1 MDIIHELMT
10 REAIVAGALLIGAF
24 FGLVI
29 LAKMLIHICPANGI
43 LVISGR
49 ERTVSGKKYGFR
61 IVKGVW
67 TFVIPYLERVEMLDL
82 GIIPVKVRV
91 DGVNSA
97 NGITLGADATACVC
111 INDTDPTL
119 LYNAVERLL
128 GKSQREIQEQMHL
141 TMVGNFRGALN
152 GTTPLQAIGMVD
164 EVEAEKTETGVSVEE
179 TAEVKSDF
187 RDLLLKDCMEDLS
200 SFGVKVVS
208 VSLQRIWDTS
218 QYIANLADKT
228 LSSKRREVQ
237 IEEAKLRA
245 MAERAESDS
254 ERRVDVSKSNADR
267 KILEARRQL
276 EILKQKCDGQIRRAK
291 LEADSTIVGAKNE
304 AERKIQEITVK
315 LQELRNRS
323 NVVLESE
330 ANRERA
336 EILAEGD
343 AEATRVVQST
353 KNALLQ
359 RRVGILAEAGD
370 YGKIALFM
378 AQLPHLFT
386 SFEKHGRQLKV
397 DNLLIT
403 NEADGFNEAVNR
415 GPRALVDFVERF
427 EQAFGVSIKS
437 LLTPSADNGGGA
449 VAKTAKG

>member
-1 MDIIHELMT
+1 MDIQELIT
-10 REAIVAGALLIGAF
+10 PAAIKTGVGLIVLF
-24 FGLVI
+24 FAVVI
-29 LAKMLIHICPANGI
+29 MAKMLIHICPANGI

-49 ERTVSGKKYGFR
+49 KRTVDGKKYGFR
-61 IVKGVW
+61 IVKGGW
-67 TFVIPYLERVEMLDL
+67 TVVIPYLERIEVLDL
-82 GIIPVKVRV
+82 GIIPVNVRV
-91 DGVNSA
+91 EGVNSA
-97 NGITLGADATACVC
+97 NGITLAADATACVC
-111 INDTDPTL
+111 IDDSDQTV

-128 GKSQREIQEQMHL
+128 GKSQREIQEQMQL
-141 TMVGNFRGALN
+141 TMIGNFRGALN
-152 GTTPLQAIGMVD
+152 ATTPLQAIGMVD

-179 TAEVKSDF
+179 TEEVEGDF

-208 VSLQRIWDTS
+208 VSLQRITDTS

-245 MAERAESDS
+245 MAERAKSDS

-267 KILEARRQL
+267 KILAARRQL
-276 EILKQKCDGQIRRAK
+276 EILKQKCDAQIKQAK
-291 LEADSTIVGAKNE
+291 LVADSTIKGARNE
-304 AERKIQEITVK
+304 AERKIQEITVQ
-315 LQELRNRS
+315 LQELKNRS

-330 ANRERA
+330 ANRQRA

-343 AEATRVVQST
+343 GEAIRVVQST
-353 KNALLQ
+353 KNALLE

-386 SFEKHGRQLKV
+386 AFEKHGRQLKV

-437 LLTPSADNGGGA
+437 YLTPSADSGSGA
-449 VAKTAKG
+449 AAATVKG

>member
-1 MDIIHELMT
+1 
-10 REAIVAGALLIGAF
+10 
-24 FGLVI
+24 
-29 LAKMLIHICPANGI
+29 
-43 LVISGR
+43 
-49 ERTVSGKKYGFR
+49 
-61 IVKGVW
+61 
-67 TFVIPYLERVEMLDL
+67 
-82 GIIPVKVRV
+82 
-91 DGVNSA
+91 
-97 NGITLGADATACVC
+97 
-111 INDTDPTL
+111 
-119 LYNAVERLL
+119 
-128 GKSQREIQEQMHL
+128 
-141 TMVGNFRGALN
+141 
-152 GTTPLQAIGMVD
+152 
-164 EVEAEKTETGVSVEE
+164 
-179 TAEVKSDF
+179 
-187 RDLLLKDCMEDLS
+187 
-200 SFGVKVVS
+200 
-208 VSLQRIWDTS
+208 
-218 QYIANLADKT
+218 
-228 LSSKRREVQ
+228 
-237 IEEAKLRA
+237 

-254 ERRVDVSKSNADR
+254 ERRVDVAKSNADR
-267 KILEARRQL
+267 KILGGSPPIGDSQAESAMARS
-276 EILKQKCDGQIRRAK
+276 RRAK
-291 LEADSTIVGAKNE
+291 LEADSTVEGAKNE

-330 ANRERA
+330 ANRQRA

-359 RRVGILAEAGD
+359 RRVGILTEAGD

-397 DNLLIT
+397 DNLLVT

-437 LLTPSADNGGGA
+437 FLTPSADNGGSA

>member
-1 MDIIHELMT
+1 MGIHELMT
-10 REAIVAGALLIGAF
+10 PAAIKTGVGLIVLF
-24 FGLVI
+24 FAVVI
-29 LAKMLIHICPANGI
+29 MARMLIHICPANGI

-49 ERTVSGKKYGFR
+49 ERTVDGKKYGFR
-61 IVKGVW
+61 IVKGAW
-67 TFVIPYLERVEMLDL
+67 TVVIPYLERIEVLDL
-82 GIIPVKVRV
+82 GIIPVNVRV
-91 DGVNSA
+91 EGVHSA
-97 NGITLGADATACVC
+97 NGITLAADATACVC
-111 INDTDPTL
+111 IDDSDQTL

-152 GTTPLQAIGMVD
+152 GTTPLQAFGMVD

-179 TAEVKSDF
+179 TAEVEGDF

-200 SFGVKVVS
+200 SFGIKVVS
-208 VSLQRIWDTS
+208 VSLQRITDTS

-276 EILKQKCDGQIRRAK
+276 EILKQKCDAQIKQAK
-291 LEADSTIVGAKNE
+291 LVADSTIKGARNE
-304 AERKIQEITVK
+304 AERKIQEITVQ
-315 LQELRNRS
+315 LQELKNRS

-330 ANRERA
+330 ANRQRA

-343 AEATRVVQST
+343 GEAIRVVQST

-386 SFEKHGRQLKV
+386 AFEKHGRQLKV
-397 DNLLIT
+397 DNLLVT

-437 LLTPSADNGGGA
+437 YLTPSADNESGA
-449 VAKTAKG
+449 AAATVKG